1 MRTKLDTFIYIL
13 NISLVHKNSIT
24 RHILVDWLYHAWLVP
39 SHVFV
44 WWGVSILTLFLGY
57 WNRYNLVFF
66 SFYFMASNGV
76 LKILVLECFRGIVS
90 IYTHTVNSLHWI
102 IYYCNY
108 KRTLSCI
115 IRQRAGRWFSPV
127 PSTNKIDRHD
137 ITEMLLN
144 VALSTIT
151 LTLYDRES
159 LIFCWIWC
167 HFFEFICMFFSYDGL
182 FVQLWPVCDVFIILH
197 IYVIITY
204 ISMSLLL
211 TYLCQYYLHI
221 YVIITFMSMSLLLSC
236 LCHYYLHI
244 YVIITYISM
253 SLLLTCQRA
262 RVAQWVR

>member
-57 WNRYNLVFF
+57 WNRYNLVLF

-167 HFFEFICMFFSYDGL
+167 HFFEFILYVL
-182 FVQLWPVCDVFIILH
+182 FLWWTFCSIVTCLRCIYHITYICHYYLH
-197 IYVIITY
+197 IDVIITY
-204 ISMSLLL
+204 ISMSILL
-211 TYLCQYYLHI
+211 TYLCHYYFHV
-221 YVIITFMSMSLLLSC
+221 YVIITFMSMSLLLTY

-244 YVIITYISM
+244 YVIITYM
-253 SLLLTCQRA
+253 SEGSGGS
-262 RVAQWVR
+262 VS